1 MHLYV
6 DSITPHIHNQYFVY
20 QIEYSSI
27 NQKKKKKKIWEEKR
41 LILSRAGTEEASLTQ
56 K

>member
-27 NQKKKKKKIWEEKR
+27 NQKKKKENMGR
-41 LILSRAGTEEASLTQ
+41 EEADSQ
-56 K
+56 